1 MLEEAN
7 KTIVIGH
14 KNPDT
19 DSICSAICY
28 ARYKEK
34 MVGGTF
40 IAGRAGNI
48 NPETQFVLDYFKV
61 EAPELIKSV
70 STQVKDIE
78 VRETKG
84 VNKNISLRK
93 AWELM
98 QEGNVVTLPAVNRS
112 NRLEGL
118 ITVGDIT
125 MSYMNVY
132 DNTILAKAK
141 TLYKN
146 IVETLEGELLVGD
159 INGVF
164 DKGKVLI
171 AAANPDVME
180 SFIEKG
186 DLVILGNRYE
196 SQLCAIEM
204 EAAGII
210 VSGGSDVSR
219 TIKKLAAERGCTII
233 TTHYD
238 TYTTARLMNQSM
250 PISFFMRKAEE
261 LITFRSEDYLND
273 IKDIMA
279 SKRYRDF
286 PVLNPAGKYV
296 GMISRRNVI
305 AAKGKNVMLVDHNER
320 NQAVDGIED
329 ANILAIIDHHRLG
342 TMQTIQPVL
351 FRNQP
356 VGCTATIL
364 YQMYTE
370 HGLEIDK
377 QTAGLLLA
385 AIISDTLLFRSPT
398 FTDCDREAAEALQKI
413 AGIDPEKFAVK
424 MFSAGSQLKGKTDAE
439 ILHQDFKKFTSGK
452 VTFCVGQVSSMD
464 DEELR
469 ALEKRMPAYM
479 EKALEEE
486 GVDMLFLMLTN
497 ILTETTILVSAGHG
511 ADQLAEEAFSA
522 GMSAGGGRIL
532 PGVVSRK
539 KQLIPALSSAI
550 AQ

>member
-34 MVGGTF
+34 MTGGTY

-61 EAPELIKSV
+61 EAPELVKSV
-70 STQVKDIE
+70 RTQVKDIE
-78 VRETKG
+78 VRQTKG
-84 VNKNISLRK
+84 VDKNISLRK
-93 AWELM
+93 AWDLM
-98 QEGNVVTLPAVNRS
+98 QELNVVTLPAVNRAD
-112 NRLEGL
+112 RLEGL

-125 MSYMNVY
+125 RSYMNVY
-132 DNTILAKAK
+132 DSTILSKAK
-141 TLYKN
+141 TRYSN
-146 IVETLEGELLVGD
+146 IVETLEGELIVGD
-159 INGVF
+159 KKDYF
-164 DKGKVLI
+164 DRGKVLI
-171 AAANPDVME
+171 AAANPDIME

-204 EAAGII
+204 DAACII
-210 VSGGSDVSR
+210 VSGGSEVSL
-219 TIKKLAAERGCTII
+219 TIRKLAAEHGCTII
-233 TTHYD
+233 KTHYD

-250 PISFFMRKAEE
+250 PISYFMKKSED
-261 LITFRSEDYLND
+261 LITFRSEDYIND

-279 SKRYRDF
+279 SKRFRDF

-342 TMQTIQPVL
+342 TMQTMSPVL

-364 YQMYTE
+364 YQMYDE

-377 QTAGLLLA
+377 NTAGLLLA

-398 FTDCDREAAEALQKI
+398 FTDCDREAAEALAKI
-413 AGIDPEKFAVK
+413 AEIDPKEFAVK

-439 ILHQDFKKFTSGK
+439 ILHQDFKKFTEGK
-452 VTFCVGQVSSMD
+452 VSFCVGQVSSMD
-464 DEELR
+464 DEELKH
-469 ALEKRMPAYM
+469 LEKRMPAYM
-479 EKALEEE
+479 EKALKEE
-486 GVDMLFLMLTN
+486 GVDMIFLMLTN
-497 ILTETTILVSAGHG
+497 ILSETTTLIGVGHG
-511 ADQLAEEAFSA
+511 SEQLVDEAFHADRSA
-522 GMSAGGGRIL
+522 DGGAIL
-532 PGVVSRK
+532 YGVVSRK

-550 AQ
+550 TQ

>member
-34 MVGGTF
+34 MTGGTY

-61 EAPELIKSV
+61 EAPELVKSV
-70 STQVKDIE
+70 RTQVKDIE
-78 VRETKG
+78 VRQTRG
-84 VNKNISLRK
+84 VDKNISLRK
-93 AWELM
+93 AWDLM
-98 QEGNVVTLPAVNRS
+98 QELNVVTLPAVNRAD
-112 NRLEGL
+112 RLEGL

-125 MSYMNVY
+125 RSYMNVY
-132 DNTILAKAK
+132 DSTILSKAK
-141 TLYKN
+141 TRYSN
-146 IVETLEGELLVGD
+146 IVETLEGELIVGD
-159 INGVF
+159 KKGYF
-164 DKGKVLI
+164 DRGKVLI
-171 AAANPDVME
+171 AAANPDIME

-204 EAAGII
+204 DA
-210 VSGGSDVSR
+210 
-219 TIKKLAAERGCTII
+219 
-233 TTHYD
+233 D

-250 PISFFMRKAEE
+250 PISYFMKKSED
-261 LITFRSEDYLND
+261 LITFRSEDYIND

-279 SKRYRDF
+279 SKRFRDF

-342 TMQTIQPVL
+342 TMQTMSPVL

-364 YQMYTE
+364 YQMYDE

-377 QTAGLLLA
+377 NTAGLLLA

-398 FTDCDREAAEALQKI
+398 FTDCDREAAEALAKI
-413 AGIDPEKFAVK
+413 AEIDPKEFAVK

-439 ILHQDFKKFTSGK
+439 ILHQDFKKFIEGK
-452 VTFCVGQVSSMD
+452 VSFCVGQVSSMD
-464 DEELR
+464 DEELKH
-469 ALEKRMPAYM
+469 LEKRMPAYM
-479 EKALEEE
+479 EKALKEE
-486 GVDMLFLMLTN
+486 GVDMIFLMLTN
-497 ILTETTILVSAGHG
+497 ILSETTTLIGVGHG
-511 ADQLAEEAFSA
+511 SEQLVDEAFHADRSA
-522 GMSAGGGRIL
+522 DGGAIL
-532 PGVVSRK
+532 YGVVSRK

-550 AQ
+550 TQ